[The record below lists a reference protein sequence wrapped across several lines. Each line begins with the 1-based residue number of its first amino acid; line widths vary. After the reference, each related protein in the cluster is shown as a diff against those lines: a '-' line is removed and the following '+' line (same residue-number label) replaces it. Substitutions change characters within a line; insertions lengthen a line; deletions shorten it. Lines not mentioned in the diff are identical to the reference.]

1 VGTGYRLGG
10 QLTAQAETAIRSA
23 DRLFYLATQ
32 PGMAHLLKS
41 LNPRAGSLH
50 DCYREG
56 EDGVAAA
63 EEMVERIL
71 APLRLGLAVCAA
83 FSGHPGIFMRVPHEC
98 LRRAR
103 AEGVIARLL
112 PGVSIVDCLLA
123 DLEIESGTAGLQL
136 FEATEF
142 LLRPKTVDARVPL
155 VLLQAGALGVVSW
168 RETVEADRRGLRMLA
183 EALRRHYPASHE
195 VVVYE
200 VDALPPWESR
210 IARFA
215 LDSLAEAPLT
225 VVSTLCLPPRD
236 DGPVQGILPE

>member
-1 VGTGYRLGG
+1 
-10 QLTAQAETAIRSA
+10 LTAQAETAIRTA

-32 PGMAHLLKS
+32 PGMGHLLRN
-41 LNPRAGSLH
+41 LNARSESLH
-50 DCYREG
+50 DCYRDG

-103 AEGVIARLL
+103 AEGATARLL

-123 DLEIESGTAGLQL
+123 DLEIESGTAGLQI

-142 LLRPKTVDARVPL
+142 LLRPKTVDTRVPL

-168 RETVEADRRGLRMLA
+168 RESVEPYRRGLRLLT
-183 EALRRHYPASHE
+183 EALLRHYPASHE
-195 VVVYE
+195 VVAYE
-200 VDALPPWESR
+200 IDALPPWEPR
-210 IARFA
+210 IARLA
-215 LDSLAEAPLT
+215 LHSLAHALLT
-225 VVSTLCLPPRD
+225 VVSTLCLPPLD
-236 DGPVQGILPE
+236 DP